1 MSVTQVMHAQITVD
15 SQVKIEICNTF
26 ESVVYTMSAVL
37 TVLKRAYKNF
47 YLIQRLAQPN

>member
-1 MSVTQVMHAQITVD
+1 MHAQITVD

-37 TVLKRAYKNF
+37 TVLKEHIKTF
-47 YLIQRLAQPN
+47 I